1 MADKRYFEETI
12 DMLYNQPA
20 ARRLWDAR
28 TFQPGAT
35 LASKAQESLDNN
47 YMELQTAH
55 ASDRTEDAWLDVNT
69 KLYAYK
75 TVATRLKAEGNMVDA
90 VERVLEQEQ
99 DFAREQDLEQV
110 RAGALAA
117 VGVRDAVQRRRQQ
130 NIEAQARKRERE
142 KARARDR
149 ARMQVQVQAARVQA
163 ARAQAQAPD
172 RVGHDGG
179 RTKRR
184 TKSVKRKTRKTR
196 KTKRKSKKKKS
207 SKKRR

>member
-47 YMELQTAH
+47 YMELQAAY

-149 ARMQVQVQAARVQA
+149 ARMQVQAAR
-163 ARAQAQAPD
+163 AQAPD